1 MKETSKN
8 NHKTQLLATAY
19 QSHFDREGVPFTF
32 DKLKYLSLNPLNI
45 AKGLAPLIHPS
56 TAPGKTKEIVEVH
69 NRMTWLWVDLD
80 SGNKPLLEVIE
91 ICKTYQIDNA
101 VLYSTA
107 SACREKRGIM
117 QGFRWRVV
125 ILPSQSLS
133 CADWHT
139 LQSALAKIFGGGLEA
154 CKLTQG
160 FYAPSCNDGGYY
172 ESALV

>member
-1 MKETSKN
+1 MKNLNSN
-8 NHKTQLLATAY
+8 NHKKQLLATAY

-32 DKLKYLSLNPLNI
+32 DQLRKLALNPLNVP
-45 AKGLAPLIHPS
+45 KGQSPLIHPS
-56 TAPGKTKEIVEVH
+56 TAPGKTKESIKAH

-80 SGNKPLLEVIE
+80 SGNRPLNEVIE
-91 ICKTYQIDNA
+91 ICKTYQINNA
-101 VLYSTA
+101 VIYSTA
-107 SACREKRGIM
+107 SACRMKK
-117 QGFRWRVV
+117 GFRWRVV
-125 ILPSQSLS
+125 ILPSQSLC

-139 LQSALAKIFGGGLEA
+139 LQTSLAKIFGGGLEA

>member
-1 MKETSKN
+1 MKNINLK
-8 NHKTQLLATAY
+8 KQLLATAY

-32 DKLKYLSLNPLNI
+32 DQLKLLALNPLNVP
-45 AKGLAPLIHPS
+45 KGEAPLIHPS

-69 NRMTWLWVDLD
+69 NRMTWLWIDLD
-80 SGNKPLLEVIE
+80 SGGKPLSEVIE
-91 ICKTYQIDNA
+91 ICKTYQITNA
-101 VLYSTA
+101 VIYSTA
-107 SACREKRGIM
+107 SACRMKKGVL

-133 CADWHT
+133 CADWQT
-139 LQSALAKIFGGGLEA
+139 LQTSLAKIFDDGGLEA